1 MGNLFNLILF
11 EPMFNGVVFIYR
23 YIPDM
28 GAAIIILT
36 IVIRSLLYIP
46 SRSSI
51 RSQKTLQDTQPKL
64 KEIQEKYK
72 NNKEELGKQLMK
84 FYKDNK
90 VNPLSSCLPLLI
102 QLPILIALYRAFLA
116 VSQTDPSTHIL
127 VAGQLQHL
135 YGWLQGLFAT
145 TAINPI
151 SFGFIDISKNHNIVL
166 AVLAGAAQF
175 WQSRMLMAKQPPKV
189 PGAKD
194 ESIAA
199 GVNKQMMYMM
209 PLMTIL
215 FGYQF
220 PAGLTIYWL
229 FSTLFSVAQQYY
241 VFKKDKPKV
250 LQAHEPQEKGSA

>member
-1 MGNLFNLILF
+1 MGHIFNLILF
-11 EPMFNGVVFIYR
+11 QPIFNGVVFIYR
-23 YIPDM
+23 YIPDL
-28 GAAIIILT
+28 GTAIIILT
-36 IVIRSLLYIP
+36 IIIRFILYIP

-51 RSQKTLQDTQPKL
+51 RSQKILQDTQPKL
-64 KEIQEKYK
+64 KAIQDKYK
-72 NNKEELGKQLMK
+72 DNKEELGKQLMK
-84 FYKDNK
+84 FYKENK

-127 VAGQLQHL
+127 VAKQLAYL
-135 YGWLQGLFAT
+135 YGPLKSVFT
-145 TAINPI
+145 TLPINPI
-151 SFGFIDISKNHNIVL
+151 SFGFIDLSHNHNIIL
-166 AVLAGAAQF
+166 ALLAGASQF
-175 WQSRMLMAKQPPKV
+175 WQSKMLMAKQPPKI

-209 PLMTIL
+209 PLITVL

-229 FSTLFSVAQQYY
+229 VSTLFTVAQQFL
-241 VFKKDKPKV
+241 VFRK
-250 LQAHEPQEKGSA
+250 HNQEKTQIVSVK

>member
-1 MGNLFNLILF
+1 MGSIFNIILF
-11 EPMFNGVVFIYR
+11 DPIFNAVVFIYK
-23 YIPDM
+23 YIPDL
-28 GAAIIILT
+28 GVAIIILT
-36 IVIRSLLYIP
+36 IVIKIILYLP

-51 RSQKTLQDTQPKL
+51 KSQKILQDTQPKL

-116 VSQTDPSTHIL
+116 VSQTDPGTHIL
-127 VAGQLQHL
+127 LAKQLLHL
-135 YGWLQGLFAT
+135 YEPLRNVFSTL
-145 TAINPI
+145 AIQPI
-151 SFGFIDISKNHNIVL
+151 SFGFIDLSHNHNVIL

-175 WQSRMLMAKQPPKV
+175 WQSRMLMGRQPPKV

-194 ESIAA
+194 ESITA
-199 GVNKQMMYMM
+199 GVNKQMVYMM
-209 PLMTIL
+209 PLLTVL

-220 PAGLTIYWL
+220 PAGLTLYWL
-229 FSTLFSVAQQYY
+229 VSTLFTVAQQYY
-241 VFKKDKPKV
+241 VFKKKKNTIATIPTT
-250 LQAHEPQEKGSA
+250 

>member
-1 MGNLFNLILF
+1 MGNLFNLVLF
-11 EPMFNGVVFIYR
+11 EPMFNAVVFIYR

-36 IVIRSLLYIP
+36 IIIRFVLYLP

-51 RSQKTLQDTQPKL
+51 RSQKTLQETQPKL
-64 KEIQEKYK
+64 KAIQEKYK
-72 NNKEELGKQLMK
+72 NNKEELGRQLMR
-84 FYKDNK
+84 FYKENK

-102 QLPILIALYRAFLA
+102 QLPILIALYQAFLA

-127 VAGQLQHL
+127 VAKQLEHL
-135 YGWLQGLFAT
+135 YGSLKDLFST
-145 TAINPI
+145 MAINPI
-151 SFGFIDISKNHNIVL
+151 SFGFIDISKNHNIIL
-166 AVLAGAAQF
+166 AVMAGAAQF
-175 WQSRMLMAKQPPKV
+175 WQSRMLMAKQPPKI

-209 PLMTIL
+209 PLLTVL

-229 FSTLFSVAQQYY
+229 VSTLFSVAQQYY
-241 VFKKDKPKV
+241 IFKKDKPKV
-250 LQAHEPQEKGSA
+250 LQIHESQEKKPA